1 MVLTEYM
8 KMDMARLA
16 KFAAEAP
23 EAPVSKPKE
32 EPKKKVKK

>member
-16 KFAAEAP
+16 KFEAEAV
-23 EAPVSKPKE
+23 APVSKPKE